1 MSMIS
6 FQEIRLIVAN
16 SASENY
22 LIYPKEKLLENSQ
35 KYESIRVS
43 LIKTLKTYVKKYY
56 QSPDKYNILYLSIA
70 YLDIILS
77 KNRITLFHDK
87 NLKYLCLCCF
97 LLSLKFIGNYNS
109 TKKIISNFCKNYKH
123 EYKIFEIQC
132 LMLLEHNLSY
142 TTVYDYLNMIT
153 MKEDKRVLGLCNY
166 YLYQLC
172 EDKTYT
178 FYPPFYISIAIYQLV
193 KNNTN
198 NINRNHYDKYFKD
211 ERVKILVKKF
221 NDIINPSIINDLLN
235 IVKNNN
241 DDNNNESLKHT
252 MSNQSLNFF
261 TNNNIQNN
269 IFIINTYSK
278 NNEDKND
285 ISINNHS
292 KLFLEN
298 NQNNTP
304 RKIMRMLTGNFEKNA
319 EEYNYS
325 AKSNGNFFS
334 RSSNGINRLTNYNIN
349 YSLLNRITMRQ
360 NKKKSNYEI
369 TSYKTTNNKEDN
381 GNSFCEI
388 NSSTNNNYKN
398 NTIQIKKNVMN
409 KDNYLYNNSTFYIRK
424 NGDIINNEKNNTKE
438 KKTKHILNNKSSL
451 NFQLVYGVSKEKLL
465 KLSRNISKTII
476 KTYDGN
482 N

>member
-1 MSMIS
+1 MSMFS

-22 LIYPKEKLLENSQ
+22 LIYPKEKSLENN
-35 KYESIRVS
+35 KKFESIRVS

-56 QSPDKYNILYLSIA
+56 QSPDKYNVLYLSIA

-77 KNRITLFHDK
+77 KNRISLFHDK

-109 TKKIISNFCKNYKH
+109 TKKIISNFCKNYKQ

-153 MKEDKRVLGLCNY
+153 IKEDKKVLGLCNY

-172 EDKTYT
+172 EDKIYT
-178 FYPPFYISIAIYQLV
+178 FYPPFYISIAIFQLV

-198 NINRNHYDKYFKD
+198 NISRNHYDKYFKD
-211 ERVKILVKKF
+211 ERVKILIKKF

-235 IVKNNN
+235 IVNNN

-278 NNEDKND
+278 NNED
-285 ISINNHS
+285 INNPS
-292 KLFLEN
+292 KLLLDN
-298 NQNNTP
+298 NPNNTP
-304 RKIMRMLTGNFEKNA
+304 RKIMRMMTGNFGKNA
-319 EEYNYS
+319 KEYNYLS
-325 AKSNGNFFS
+325 KSNSNFFS
-334 RSSNGINRLTNYNIN
+334 SSSKGINRLTNYNIN
-349 YSLLNRITMRQ
+349 YSLLNRITAKQ
-360 NKKKSNYEI
+360 NKRKSNYEI
-369 TSYKTTNNKEDN
+369 TSYKTSNKKEED
-381 GNSFCEI
+381 I
-388 NSSTNNNYKN
+388 NSSTKSNYKN
-398 NTIQIKKNVMN
+398 NTIQIKKNLMN
-409 KDNYLYNNSTFYIRK
+409 NYLYNNSTFYIRK
-424 NGDIINNEKNNTKE
+424 NGDIINNENDDSKE
-438 KKTKHILNNKSSL
+438 KKAKHILNNKSSL
-451 NFQLVYGVSKEKLL
+451 NFQLVSGVSKEKLL
-465 KLSRNISKTII
+465 RLSRNLSKTII

>member
-1 MSMIS
+1 MSMFS

-22 LIYPKEKLLENSQ
+22 LIYPKEKSLENN
-35 KYESIRVS
+35 KKFESIRVS

-56 QSPDKYNILYLSIA
+56 QSPDKYNVLYLSIA

-77 KNRITLFHDK
+77 KNRISLFHDK

-109 TKKIISNFCKNYKH
+109 TKKIISNFCKNYKQ

-153 MKEDKRVLGLCNY
+153 IKEDKKVLGLCNY

-172 EDKTYT
+172 EDKIYT
-178 FYPPFYISIAIYQLV
+178 FYPPFYISIAIFQLV

-198 NINRNHYDKYFKD
+198 NISRNHYDKYFKD
-211 ERVKILVKKF
+211 ERVKILIKKF

-235 IVKNNN
+235 IVNNN

-278 NNEDKND
+278 NNED
-285 ISINNHS
+285 INNPS
-292 KLFLEN
+292 KLLLDN
-298 NQNNTP
+298 NPNNTP
-304 RKIMRMLTGNFEKNA
+304 RKIMRMMTGNF
-319 EEYNYS
+319 
-325 AKSNGNFFS
+325 G
-334 RSSNGINRLTNYNIN
+334 
-349 YSLLNRITMRQ
+349 
-360 NKKKSNYEI
+360 
-369 TSYKTTNNKEDN
+369 
-381 GNSFCEI
+381 
-388 NSSTNNNYKN
+388 
-398 NTIQIKKNVMN
+398 
-409 KDNYLYNNSTFYIRK
+409 K
-424 NGDIINNEKNNTKE
+424 NGDIINNENDDSKE
-438 KKTKHILNNKSSL
+438 KKAKHILNNKSSL
-451 NFQLVYGVSKEKLL
+451 NFQLVSGVSKEKLL
-465 KLSRNISKTII
+465 RLSRNLSKTII
-476 KTYDGN
+476 KTYDSN

>member
-1 MSMIS
+1 MSMFS

-22 LIYPKEKLLENSQ
+22 LIYPKEKSLENN
-35 KYESIRVS
+35 KKFESIRVS

-56 QSPDKYNILYLSIA
+56 QSPDKYNVLYLSIA

-77 KNRITLFHDK
+77 KNRISLFHDK

-109 TKKIISNFCKNYKH
+109 TKKIISNFCKNYKQ

-153 MKEDKRVLGLCNY
+153 IKEDKKVLGLCNY

-172 EDKTYT
+172 EDKIYT
-178 FYPPFYISIAIYQLV
+178 FYPPFYISIAIFQLV

-198 NINRNHYDKYFKD
+198 NISRNHYDKYFKD
-211 ERVKILVKKF
+211 ERVKILIKKF

-235 IVKNNN
+235 IVNNN

-278 NNEDKND
+278 NNED
-285 ISINNHS
+285 INNPS
-292 KLFLEN
+292 KLLLDN
-298 NQNNTP
+298 NPNNTP
-304 RKIMRMLTGNFEKNA
+304 RKIMRMMTGNFGKNA
-319 EEYNYS
+319 KEYNYLS
-325 AKSNGNFFS
+325 KSNSNFFS
-334 RSSNGINRLTNYNIN
+334 SSSKGINRLTNYNIN
-349 YSLLNRITMRQ
+349 YSLLNRITAKQ
-360 NKKKSNYEI
+360 NKRKSNYEI
-369 TSYKTTNNKEDN
+369 TSYKTSNKKEED
-381 GNSFCEI
+381 I
-388 NSSTNNNYKN
+388 NSSTKSNYKN
-398 NTIQIKKNVMN
+398 NTIQIKKNLMN
-409 KDNYLYNNSTFYIRK
+409 NYLYNNSTFYIRK
-424 NGDIINNEKNNTKE
+424 NGDIINNENDDNKE
-438 KKTKHILNNKSSL
+438 KKAKHILNNKSSL
-451 NFQLVYGVSKEKLL
+451 NFQLVSGVSKEKLL
-465 KLSRNISKTII
+465 RLSRNLSKTII

>member
-1 MSMIS
+1 MSMFS

-22 LIYPKEKLLENSQ
+22 LIYPKEKSLENN
-35 KYESIRVS
+35 KKFESIRVS

-56 QSPDKYNILYLSIA
+56 QSPDKYNVLYLSIA

-77 KNRITLFHDK
+77 KNRISLFHDK

-109 TKKIISNFCKNYKH
+109 TKKIISNFCKNYKQ

-153 MKEDKRVLGLCNY
+153 IKEDKKVLGLCNY

-172 EDKTYT
+172 EDKIYT
-178 FYPPFYISIAIYQLV
+178 FYPPFYISIAVFQLV

-198 NINRNHYDKYFKD
+198 NISRNHYDKYFKD
-211 ERVKILVKKF
+211 ERVKILIKKF

-235 IVKNNN
+235 IVNNN

-278 NNEDKND
+278 NNED
-285 ISINNHS
+285 INNPS
-292 KLFLEN
+292 KLLLDN
-298 NQNNTP
+298 NSNNTP
-304 RKIMRMLTGNFEKNA
+304 RKIMRMMTGNFGKNA
-319 EEYNYS
+319 KEYNYLS
-325 AKSNGNFFS
+325 KSNSNFFS
-334 RSSNGINRLTNYNIN
+334 SSSKGINRLTNYNIN
-349 YSLLNRITMRQ
+349 YSLLNRITAKQ
-360 NKKKSNYEI
+360 NKRKSNYEI
-369 TSYKTTNNKEDN
+369 TSYKTSNKKEED
-381 GNSFCEI
+381 I
-388 NSSTNNNYKN
+388 NSSTKSNYKN
-398 NTIQIKKNVMN
+398 NTIQIKKNLMN
-409 KDNYLYNNSTFYIRK
+409 NYLYNNSTFYIRK
-424 NGDIINNEKNNTKE
+424 NGDIINNENDDSKE
-438 KKTKHILNNKSSL
+438 KKAKHILNNKSSL
-451 NFQLVYGVSKEKLL
+451 NFQLVSGVSKEKLL
-465 KLSRNISKTII
+465 RLSRNLSKTII

>member
-1 MSMIS
+1 MSMFS

-22 LIYPKEKLLENSQ
+22 LIYPKEKSLENN
-35 KYESIRVS
+35 KKFESIRVS

-56 QSPDKYNILYLSIA
+56 QSPDKYNVLYLSIA

-77 KNRITLFHDK
+77 KNRISLFHDK

-109 TKKIISNFCKNYKH
+109 TKKIISNFCKNYKQ

-153 MKEDKRVLGLCNY
+153 IKEDKKVLGLCNY

-172 EDKTYT
+172 EDKIYT
-178 FYPPFYISIAIYQLV
+178 FYPPFYISIAIFQLV

-198 NINRNHYDKYFKD
+198 NISRNHYDKYFKD
-211 ERVKILVKKF
+211 ERVKILIKKF

-235 IVKNNN
+235 IVNNN

-278 NNEDKND
+278 NNED
-285 ISINNHS
+285 INNPS
-292 KLFLEN
+292 KLLLDN
-298 NQNNTP
+298 NPNNTP
-304 RKIMRMLTGNFEKNA
+304 RKIMRMMTGNFGKNA
-319 EEYNYS
+319 KEYNYLS
-325 AKSNGNFFS
+325 KSNSNFFS
-334 RSSNGINRLTNYNIN
+334 SSSKGINRLTNYNIN
-349 YSLLNRITMRQ
+349 YSLLNRITAKQ
-360 NKKKSNYEI
+360 NKRKSNYEI
-369 TSYKTTNNKEDN
+369 TSYKTSNKKEED
-381 GNSFCEI
+381 I
-388 NSSTNNNYKN
+388 NSSTKSNYKN
-398 NTIQIKKNVMN
+398 NTIQIKKNLMN
-409 KDNYLYNNSTFYIRK
+409 NYLYNNSTFYIRK
-424 NGDIINNEKNNTKE
+424 NGDIINNENDDSKE
-438 KKTKHILNNKSSL
+438 KKAKHILNNKSSL
-451 NFQLVYGVSKEKLL
+451 NFQLVSGVSKEKLL
-465 KLSRNISKTII
+465 RLSRNLSKTII
-476 KTYDGN
+476 KTYDSN

>member
-1 MSMIS
+1 MFS

-22 LIYPKEKLLENSQ
+22 LIYPKEKSLENN
-35 KYESIRVS
+35 KKFESIRVS

-56 QSPDKYNILYLSIA
+56 QSPDKYNVLYLSIA

-77 KNRITLFHDK
+77 KNRISLFHDK

-109 TKKIISNFCKNYKH
+109 TKKIISNFCKNYKQ

-153 MKEDKRVLGLCNY
+153 IKEDKKVLGLCNY

-172 EDKTYT
+172 EDKIYT
-178 FYPPFYISIAIYQLV
+178 FYPPFYISIAIFQLV

-198 NINRNHYDKYFKD
+198 NISRNHYDKYFKD
-211 ERVKILVKKF
+211 ERVKILIKKF

-235 IVKNNN
+235 IVNNN

-278 NNEDKND
+278 NNED
-285 ISINNHS
+285 INNPS
-292 KLFLEN
+292 KLLLDN
-298 NQNNTP
+298 NPNNTP
-304 RKIMRMLTGNFEKNA
+304 RKIMRMMTGNFGKNA
-319 EEYNYS
+319 KEYNYLS
-325 AKSNGNFFS
+325 KSNSNFFS
-334 RSSNGINRLTNYNIN
+334 SSSKGINRLTNYNIN
-349 YSLLNRITMRQ
+349 YSLLNRITAKQ
-360 NKKKSNYEI
+360 NKRKSNYEI
-369 TSYKTTNNKEDN
+369 TSYKTSNKKEED
-381 GNSFCEI
+381 I
-388 NSSTNNNYKN
+388 NSSTKSNYKN
-398 NTIQIKKNVMN
+398 NTIQIKKNLMN
-409 KDNYLYNNSTFYIRK
+409 NYLYNNSTFYIRK
-424 NGDIINNEKNNTKE
+424 NGDIINNVNDDSKE
-438 KKTKHILNNKSSL
+438 KKANHILNNKSSL
-451 NFQLVYGVSKEKLL
+451 NFQLVSGVSKEKLL
-465 KLSRNISKTII
+465 RLSRNLSKTII

>member
-1 MSMIS
+1 MSMFS

-22 LIYPKEKLLENSQ
+22 LIYPKEKSLENN
-35 KYESIRVS
+35 KKFESIRVS

-56 QSPDKYNILYLSIA
+56 QSPDKYNVLYLSIA

-77 KNRITLFHDK
+77 KNRISLFHDK

-109 TKKIISNFCKNYKH
+109 TKKIISNFCKNYKQ

-153 MKEDKRVLGLCNY
+153 IKEDKKVLGLCNY

-172 EDKTYT
+172 EDKIYT
-178 FYPPFYISIAIYQLV
+178 FYPPFYISIAIFQLV

-198 NINRNHYDKYFKD
+198 NISRNHYDKYFKD
-211 ERVKILVKKF
+211 ERVKILIKKF

-235 IVKNNN
+235 IVNNN

-278 NNEDKND
+278 NNED
-285 ISINNHS
+285 INNPS
-292 KLFLEN
+292 KLLLDN
-298 NQNNTP
+298 NSNNTP
-304 RKIMRMLTGNFEKNA
+304 RKIMRMMTGNFGKNA
-319 EEYNYS
+319 KEYNYLS
-325 AKSNGNFFS
+325 KSNSNFFS
-334 RSSNGINRLTNYNIN
+334 SSSKGINRLTNYNIN
-349 YSLLNRITMRQ
+349 YSLLNRITAKQ
-360 NKKKSNYEI
+360 NKRKSNYEI
-369 TSYKTTNNKEDN
+369 TSYKTSNKKEED
-381 GNSFCEI
+381 I
-388 NSSTNNNYKN
+388 NSSTKSNYKN
-398 NTIQIKKNVMN
+398 NTIQIKKNLMN
-409 KDNYLYNNSTFYIRK
+409 NYLYNNSTFYIRK
-424 NGDIINNEKNNTKE
+424 NGDIINNENDDSKE
-438 KKTKHILNNKSSL
+438 KKAKHILNNKSSL
-451 NFQLVYGVSKEKLL
+451 NFQLVSGVSKEKLL
-465 KLSRNISKTII
+465 RLSRNLSKTII